1 MPGQSHINQ
10 SHLSSLQRITAPNA
24 THSLQQ
30 STTNPVSLR
39 SRDRHSTIE
48 AGLWDLAG
56 LTPWIGGGAVYT
68 ARIIL
73 GYDPDEHGVPYRLKD
88 STRVFAKSQNL
99 LVFPN
104 PANEIVTLRFD
115 NITQAKADFYLY
127 DYTGKAVL
135 VTTIPAGTKEYII
148 NIERVK
154 SGLLLY
160 SIRAGSKTFSGKI
173 IKL

>member
-30 STTNPVSLR
+30 SIPYRCAHGTGTQQ
-39 SRDRHSTIE
+39 STIE

-56 LTPWIGGGAVYT
+56 LTPWIGGSAVYT

-88 STRVFAKSQNL
+88 TTRVLSRKQNVL
-99 LVFPN
+99 GYPN
-104 PANEIVTLRFD
+104 PVTDVVQLKFSTETEGSSMFR
-115 NITQAKADFYLY
+115 LY
-127 DYTGKAVL
+127 DYTGKL
-135 VTTIPAGTKEYII
+135 VFEKEIYDNTKNTEI
-148 NIERVK
+148 NLNSVGK
-154 SGLLLY
+154 GLFMY
-160 SIRAGSKTFSGKI
+160 SISGKNLSVTGKL
-173 IKL
+173 IKY